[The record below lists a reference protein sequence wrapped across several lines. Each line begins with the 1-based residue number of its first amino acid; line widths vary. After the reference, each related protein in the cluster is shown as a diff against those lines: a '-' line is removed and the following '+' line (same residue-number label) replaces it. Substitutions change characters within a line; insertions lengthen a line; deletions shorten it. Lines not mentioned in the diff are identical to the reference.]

1 MRDRFA
7 QIIRAVNATPWAITP
22 EALEVIT
29 GLIEMRAAGEKLS
42 REEID
47 ARIAGG
53 PGRGGGAQVARGG
66 VAVIPI
72 SGPITPR
79 ATLFSDV
86 SGGTSMEGFT
96 NAFHDAMDDRDVASI
111 LLDVNSPGGLV
122 EMVPEAAAAIRE
134 RRGEKP
140 ITAVAN
146 TLAGSAAYWLAA
158 QADELYVTPSGLVG
172 SIGVFGTHTDISGA
186 QEQAGIKT
194 SIISAGKFKTEGNT
208 FEPLSDE
215 ARAAKQELV
224 DAMYGMFVA
233 DVAAGRG
240 VSEDAVRNGYGEGR
254 VLDARAAEREGM
266 VDGVQTFE
274 QTLAGMVRRG
284 SSGGRQAATAVTITG
299 DPVAAL
305 QSQANA
311 NTDPDGVPAVFVE
324 QVAAVTTTAEGMLAD
339 GRCLTAAKRGAISA
353 LHARLGELLTVEL
366 DAGDA
371 GAELTADHELEWL
384 AVGRLR

>member
-1 MRDRFA
+1 VKDRFA

-29 GLIEMRAAGEKLS
+29 GLIELRAGGEKLT

-53 PGRGGGAQVARGG
+53 PGRGGGVQVARGG
-66 VAVIPI
+66 VAVLPI

-79 ATLFSDV
+79 ATMFSDV
-86 SGGTSMEGFT
+86 SGGTSMEGFM
-96 NAFHDAMDDRDVASI
+96 NAFHEAMDAEDVGSI

-122 EMVPEAAAAIRE
+122 EMVPEAAAAIRQ

-140 ITAVAN
+140 IVAVAN

-194 SIISAGKFKTEGNT
+194 TIVSAGKYKTEGNT
-208 FEPLSDE
+208 FQPLTEE
-215 ARAAKQELV
+215 ALAAKQELV

-240 VSEDAVRNGYGEGR
+240 VTEDAVRNGYGEGR
-254 VLDARAAEREGM
+254 VLDARAAERAGM
-266 VDGVQTFE
+266 VEGVQTFE

-284 SSGGRQAATAVTITG
+284 ASSDGRQAAA
-299 DPVAAL
+299 DPAAAL
-305 QSQANA
+305 QSDATADNERGGA
-311 NTDPDGVPAVFVE
+311 PAGFVE
-324 QVAAVTTTAEGMLAD
+324 QVAAVTATAEGMIAD
-339 GRCLTAAKRGAISA
+339 GRCLTAAKRGALDA

-371 GAELTADHELEWL
+371 GAELTADHELDWL
-384 AVGRLR
+384 TVARIR

>member
-29 GLIEMRAAGEKLS
+29 GLIEMRAAGERLS
-42 REEID
+42 RDEID

-53 PGRGGGAQVARGG
+53 PGRGGAVRSSSGG

-86 SGGTSMEGFT
+86 SGGTSMEGFM
-96 NAFHDAMDDRDVASI
+96 NAFHDAMDNRDIGSI

-122 EMVPEAAAAIRE
+122 EMVPEAAAAIRD

-140 ITAVAN
+140 VVAVAN

-158 QADELYVTPSGLVG
+158 QADEFYVTPSGLVG

-186 QEQAGIKT
+186 QAQAGIKT
-194 SIISAGKFKTEGNT
+194 TIISAGKYKTEGNT
-208 FEPLSDE
+208 FEPLSEE
-215 ARAAKQELV
+215 AAAAKQELV
-224 DAMYGMFVA
+224 DAMYGLFVA

-240 VSEDAVRNGYGEGR
+240 VSEDTVRNGYGEGR
-254 VLDARAAEREGM
+254 VLDAKAADREGM

-274 QTLAGMVRRG
+274 ATLSSMVRRG
-284 SSGGRQAATAVTITG
+284 SSSTASASTPTPAVHSRIDANGDQGGAPVSFVDQVSAV
-299 DPVAAL
+299 VAA
-305 QSQANA
+305 
-311 NTDPDGVPAVFVE
+311 
-324 QVAAVTTTAEGMLAD
+324 AEGMRAD
-339 GRCLTAAKRGAISA
+339 GRCLTAAKRGVIAA
-353 LHARLGELLTVEL
+353 LHERLGELLTVEP
-366 DAGDA
+366 DATAGAAGDEF
-371 GAELTADHELEWL
+371 ELTADHEYQL
-384 AVGRLR
+384 AELGRYR